1 MKTEENSKHVST
13 VTLEAVPFKKDATI
27 INMYFSDYGLTIKS
41 ADNKKQLY
49 KSSLVFG
56 TTFGEDVNI
65 LPSNDIVKYV
75 VKDEKTKAFINF
87 KKSIGNTENIVIC
100 FTNEEVEL
108 RVVIPIAKEGK
119 PAAAIKPGTDSKD
132 ATKKKASKTPN
143 PDPSTA
149 KPVSKPE
156 SSPDEEPAPTPTPE
170 PKPESTPETP
180 TPGTTTN
187 VA

>member
-1 MKTEENSKHVST
+1 M
-13 VTLEAVPFKKDATI
+13 
-27 INMYFSDYGLTIKS
+27 
-41 ADNKKQLY
+41 
-49 KSSLVFG
+49 
-56 TTFGEDVNI
+56 
-65 LPSNDIVKYV
+65 
-75 VKDEKTKAFINF
+75 KDEKTKAFINF
-87 KKSIGNTENIVIC
+87 KKSIGETDNIVIC
-100 FTNEEVEL
+100 FTNKEVEL

-119 PAAAIKPGTDSKD
+119 PVAIKPAAESKD
-132 ATKKKASKTPN
+132 DAKKKATETSS

-156 SSPDEEPAPTPTPE
+156 SKPESTPAPTPTPE